1 MMTTPDA
8 PLPADLSQLSEE
20 EFLALCPQGE
30 HAPGAEPLSPA
41 AQAVK
46 DAALAMY
53 AGPNVRRLAWPLDM
67 PVVVAAIRAA
77 ADHLDAE
84 SPWPGHIESTG
95 VNWSRNELH
104 KIATELESCN

>member
-46 DAALAMY
+46 ARVDE
-53 AGPNVRRLAWPLDM
+53 VRA
-67 PVVVAAIRAA
+67 V
-77 ADHLDAE
+77 
-84 SPWPGHIESTG
+84 
-95 VNWSRNELH
+95 
-104 KIATELESCN
+104 

>member
-1 MMTTPDA
+1 MTTPDA

-41 AQAVK
+41 AEAVLRAAG
-46 DAALAMY
+46 DSEPGIYATIAAAL
-53 AGPNVRRLAWPLDM
+53 
-67 PVVVAAIRAA
+67 RAA
-77 ADHLDAE
+77 ADHLNAE

-104 KIATELESCN
+104 KIAADLEAQP